1 MYPEYQKVRAFF
13 KSAEDLLKTAN
24 TMQDIFLAATHKKH
38 KRDAAITYLNEKG
51 KPTSIKYKEY
61 RNKAF
66 EYASRLSQAL
76 KEVPQN
82 GIIALK
88 VKNSPEWPFVFWGIL
103 MCGRVPL
110 LIDAKLPKEN
120 TEHLLE
126 QAKAQG
132 IITGEIFSYPK
143 YTTVNYLSLKDIKV
157 NYKFAESWANEVIFC
172 SSGTTG
178 NVKLMVFNGK
188 NLCHQVAAALDMPET
203 TGDIMYPGEINI
215 LAFVPFHHIFGFV
228 AVFLWYTFF
237 GKNIVFIKDNSP
249 KEIMSTSQKCGVT
262 HVYSVPLFWDNIAQ
276 TVVRKAELE
285 GEKKSTILSKMIAY
299 NTHKISKDEA
309 GIAGSSVALKTVQDQ
324 LLGHKVRFCI
334 SGGGYIS
341 NETMNIIN
349 GIGYPLYD
357 GYGMTEAGVTSVE
370 LSHKVEYR
378 LKGSI
383 GRPLF
388 GVEYKLADTTKLHP
402 DTGELLIKSP
412 ITHVREIING
422 VEQTASLEDGWLRTG
437 DIASVDEKGFYF
449 IKGRI
454 KDVIIN
460 ENGEN
465 IYPDEIE
472 GYFKEIPHIVQICV
486 IGVKKGRSQHET
498 ITCVFE
504 LNNDV
509 DDDTLEEIKVKC
521 KEINDSLPIEKKVGE
536 FLISKDKLP
545 LTASMKVKRFSVKE
559 FIKIKPNSFVTF
571 NEKKEVK
578 TFEGFSKEEVEPVI
592 KEVRKLFGKT
602 LLLPTVRIGDSD
614 HWINDLGGDSMSYI
628 ELVSGINEAFG
639 IEIPQEKYGVLA
651 SVNDFAEEILILKKG
666 K

>member
-1 MYPEYQKVRAFF
+1 MYSEYKQVKEFF
-13 KSAEDLLKTAN
+13 NSAKELLKTSMS
-24 TMQDIFLAATHKKH
+24 MQEIFLAAIHKSHKKLP
-38 KRDAAITYLNEKG
+38 AITFMNDKG
-51 KPTSIKYKEY
+51 KPVSIKYKEY
-61 RNKAF
+61 RDRTF
-66 EYASRLSQAL
+66 EAASRLSQLL
-76 KEVPQN
+76 KEVPQS
-82 GIIALK
+82 GIVALK
-88 VKNSPEWPFVFWGIL
+88 VKNCPEWPFLFWGLL
-103 MCGRVPL
+103 MGGRIPL

-126 QAKAQG
+126 QAKAQA
-132 IITGEIFSYPK
+132 IVSGEVNTYANVVN
-143 YTTVNYLSLKDIKV
+143 VNYLSMNETKV

-188 NLCHQVAAALDMPET
+188 NLCNQIAAALDMPET
-203 TGDIMYPGEINI
+203 TGNIMYPGEINI
-215 LAFVPFHHIFGFV
+215 LAIIPFHHIFGFV

-237 GKNIVFIKDNSP
+237 GKNIVFVKDLSP
-249 KEIMSTSQKCGVT
+249 KEVMTTSQKCSVT
-262 HVYSVPLFWDNIAQ
+262 HVYSVPLFWDSIAQ
-276 TVVRKAELE
+276 NVTRKAELE
-285 GEKKSTILSKMIAY
+285 GEKKAMILSKMIAY
-299 NTHKISKDEA
+299 NTRKISREEA
-309 GIAGSSVALKTVQDQ
+309 GMGANSIALKTVQDQ

-341 NETMNIIN
+341 KETMNVIN
-349 GIGYPLYD
+349 GIGYPLYN
-357 GYGMTEAGVTSVE
+357 GYGMTEVGVTSVE
-370 LSHKVEYR
+370 LSYKVEYR
-378 LKGSI
+378 MKGSI

-388 GVEYKLADTTKLHP
+388 NVEYKLDNTTKLHP
-402 DTGELLIKSP
+402 NVGELLIKSP

-422 VEQTASLEDGWLRTG
+422 VEQTATLEDGWLRTG
-437 DIASVDEKGFYF
+437 DIAMVDETGFYY

-472 GYFKEIPHIVQICV
+472 GYFKDVGHINQICV

-504 LNNDV
+504 LANDV
-509 DDDTLEEIKVKC
+509 DDDALEVIKTKC
-521 KEINDSLPIEKKVGE
+521 KEINDTLPVEKKVGE

-545 LTASMKVKRFSVKE
+545 LTSSMKVKRFSVKE
-559 FIKIKPNSFVTF
+559 LIKIKPSQFVTF

-578 TFEGFSKEEVEPVI
+578 QFKGFTKEEVEPVV
-592 KEVRKLFGKT
+592 KEVRKIFGKT
-602 LLLPTVRIGDSD
+602 LLLPTVRIGDND

-628 ELVSGINEAFG
+628 ELISTINESFG
-639 IEIPQEKYGVLA
+639 IEIPQDKYAVLA
-651 SVNDFAEEILILKKG
+651 TVNDFAEEVLILKKS